1 MSSVPL
7 PQRVLVT
14 HAAPAAF
21 APATLSILSKLGYA
35 IVDPDVFARLADE
48 DERPDLY
55 IVDERNL
62 GEVPDDG
69 GPPIPIVVLTG
80 RYGVTGA
87 DVRIAGAIP
96 RPAGLHELYRVVQQV
111 LEDTPRTT
119 PRVPTHIPARCLRQG
134 KEWQSA
140 LVSLSE
146 NGGLMRSPEP
156 LLLGSFVR
164 LSFELPRSGPLEVY
178 AEAAYQ
184 LVPDVGVIFTGA
196 PPSIRQ
202 ANFRSAIEGRPRRP
216 PACSAKGSAML
227 AVSRSR
233 EASGSPDSAAR
244 T

>member
-21 APATLSILSKLGYA
+21 APTTLSILAKLGYA
-35 IVDPDVFARLADE
+35 IVDPDVFARLYDE

-62 GEVPDDG
+62 AEVPDDG
-69 GPPIPIVVLTG
+69 GSPIPIVVLTG
-80 RYGVTGA
+80 RHGVTGA
-87 DVRIAGAIP
+87 DIRIAGAIQ
-96 RPAGLHELYRVVQQV
+96 RPAGLHELYRLVQQV

-119 PRVPTHIPARCLRQG
+119 PRLATHIPARCRGQG

-156 LLLGSFVR
+156 LLLGSCLR
-164 LSFELPRSGPLEVY
+164 LSFELPRSGPLEVD
-178 AEAAYQ
+178 AEIAYQ
-184 LVPDVGVIFTGA
+184 LVPDVGVIFNGA
-196 PPSIRQ
+196 PPR
-202 ANFRSAIEGRPRRP
+202 
-216 PACSAKGSAML
+216 
-227 AVSRSR
+227 VR
-233 EASGSPDSAAR
+233 EAIAAYV
-244 T
+244 TEALGGL